1 MIKRFYVE
9 KKPGFNT
16 KAKALAA
23 VFRNILNLSELED
36 LRIVYR
42 YDVEALSDDVMTQV
56 VNVIFSEPNV
66 DDVYENSLPID
77 SDEQVFAIEYLPGQ
91 YDQHGDFAAQCTQI
105 IAGYKPLLKVAQC
118 VVLRGDLGE
127 DDINRIKEYMIN
139 PVDSM
144 ETSLDA
150 RESLTDAVK

>member
-23 VFRNILNLSELED
+23 VFRNVLNLTKLKD
-36 LRIVYR
+36 LRIAYR

-66 DDVYENSLPID
+66 DDVYEDTLPVD
-77 SDEQVFAIEYLPGQ
+77 SDETIFAIEYLPGQ
-91 YDQHGDFAAQCTQI
+91 YDQIGRAH
-105 IAGYKPLLKVAQC
+105 V
-118 VVLRGDLGE
+118 
-127 DDINRIKEYMIN
+127 
-139 PVDSM
+139 
-144 ETSLDA
+144 
-150 RESLTDAVK
+150 